1 VTGALRQ
8 GLADYLAL
16 RRAMGYR
23 MARPEKLLGQ
33 FLDFL
38 QSHGQ
43 TWITV
48 AAALD
53 WARLPASTGTTNWWA
68 YRLSAVRGFATY
80 LHALDPTHEVPAAD
94 LLPQRTHRACPY
106 LYSDAEISALI
117 TATGTLRTPLRRAT
131 FATLIGLLA
140 VTGVRVGEAIA
151 LDRGDIDLDAGQLV
165 VRHGKF
171 DKARQLSLHSSSV
184 DALRRYAQLRDRF
197 APSTGTPAF
206 FVSLAGTRLLYC
218 NVHHAFH
225 RLVRLAAL
233 TPRSPSCRP
242 RIHDLRHSFAVSSML
257 NAYCAG
263 EDGQT
268 RLTLLSTWLGHVH
281 PANTYWY
288 LSASPELMAVAGQRL
303 EAHLAGRA

>member
-1 VTGALRQ
+1 MTGALRQ
-8 GLADYLAL
+8 ELASYLAL

-33 FLDFL
+33 LLDFL
-38 QSHGQ
+38 ESYGQ
-43 TWITV
+43 MRITV

-53 WARLPASTGTTNWWA
+53 WARLPASPTGTSNWWA

-106 LYSDAEISALI
+106 LYSDADIAALI
-117 TATGTLRTPLRRAT
+117 AATDTLRTELRRAT

-140 VTGVRVGEAIA
+140 VTGLRVGEALG
-151 LDRGDIDLDAGQLV
+151 LDRDDIRLDAGQLV

-233 TPRSPSCRP
+233 TPRSSSCRP
-242 RIHDLRHSFAVSSML
+242 RIHDLRHYVEFHIIA
-257 NAYCAG
+257 
-263 EDGQT
+263 T
-268 RLTLLSTWLGHVH
+268 PPR
-281 PANTYWY
+281 
-288 LSASPELMAVAGQRL
+288 
-303 EAHLAGRA
+303 